1 MPKAYWISTY
11 EKVLDDNKLA
21 AYAALAGPAL
31 SAGGGG
37 SWPGAFPGK
46 PMRAA

>member
-31 SAGGGG
+31 SAGGGKV
-37 SWPGAFPGK
+37 PGPGHS
-46 PMRAA
+46 RENL

>member
-31 SAGGGG
+31 KRR
-37 SWPGAFPGK
+37 WWKVPGPGHS
-46 PMRAA
+46 RENL